1 MSKTSNFFKTTA
13 ILSTALLSL
22 LGACA
27 IEDPIDYTT
36 DGYTSGPQGGGSDD
50 GGNTGSSNDFVEWTR
65 QLGTSSRDE
74 AWDMTSDSSGNVYVT
89 GFTEGALEGSNA
101 GSTDLF
107 VVKYDSGGNKQWTQ
121 QLGTSSDDFAYS
133 IAADSSGNVYVTGK
147 THGALDNNTSAG
159 GEDLF
164 VVKFN
169 SAGVKQWIQQ
179 LGTSSNDNA
188 EGITIDS
195 SGNIYVT
202 GATSGAFDNNTNAGG
217 WDLFVVKYNSSGV
230 KQWTQQLGTSEND
243 LAHGIATDSSGNIYL
258 TGHTEN
264 GSFDGFSNVGG
275 FDLFVVKYDSAG
287 DWKWTRQVGTASEDV
302 GDSIIA
308 DSNGDI
314 YVAGSVGDSLDGN
327 VHYGSTDLILMKYDS
342 DGNKVWTKQLGS
354 SSFDHAYG
362 LTMDDNGNIYITGYT
377 GGNID
382 GNTEFCNGAM
392 ALPGSEDWL
401 ACVDTFV
408 VKYDSAGDWKWTKQ
422 IGGTSSYDSGEG
434 ITTDSS
440 GNVYLT
446 GVTSGNLDGNTNAGE
461 YDLFVMKLK

>member
-1 MSKTSNFFKTTA
+1 MSKASNFFKTTA

-65 QLGTSSRDE
+65 QLGTASNDI
-74 AWDMTSDSSGNVYVT
+74 ALDMTSDSSGNVYVT

-107 VVKYDSGGNKQWTQ
+107 VVKY
-121 QLGTSSDDFAYS
+121 
-133 IAADSSGNVYVTGK
+133 
-147 THGALDNNTSAG
+147 NTS
-159 GEDLF
+159 
-164 VVKFN
+164 
-169 SAGVKQWIQQ
+169 GVKQWIQQ

-202 GATSGAFDNNTNAGG
+202 GATSGAFDNNTNAGYQ
-217 WDLFVVKYNSSGV
+217 DLFVVKYNSSGV
-230 KQWTQQLGTSEND
+230 KQWTQQLGTSSND

-258 TGHTEN
+258 TGSTYDSIDFL
-264 GSFDGFSNVGG
+264 GSHRE
-275 FDLFVVKYDSAG
+275 DLFVVKYDSDG
-287 DWKWTRQVGTASEDV
+287 DWKWTRQVDDAGIGVD
-302 GDSIIA
+302 IIA
-308 DSNGDI
+308 NSNGDI
-314 YVAGSVGDSLDGN
+314 YVASSNGN
-327 VHYGSTDLILMKYDS
+327 ATLMKYDS
-342 DGNKVWTKQLGS
+342 DGNKLWTKQLDSDGPLS
-354 SSFDHAYG
+354 AYG
-362 LTMDDNGNIYITGYT
+362 LTMDDNGNIYITG
-377 GGNID
+377 NAHSEI
-382 GNTEFCNGAM
+382 CNAV
-392 ALPGSEDWL
+392 PGHDEDWE
-401 ACVDTFV
+401 ACLDAFV
-408 VKYDSAGDWKWTKQ
+408 VKYDSEGDWKWTQK
-422 IGGTSSYDSGEG
+422 IGTSSYDAGDG